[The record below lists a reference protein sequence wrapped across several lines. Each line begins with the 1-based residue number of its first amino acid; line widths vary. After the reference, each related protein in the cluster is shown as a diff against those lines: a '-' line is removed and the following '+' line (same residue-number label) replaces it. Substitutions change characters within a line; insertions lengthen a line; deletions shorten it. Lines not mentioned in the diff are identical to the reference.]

1 MTARLLRLPISSDAD
16 INLVRTRLLRF
27 GLPLLLFAIASGFEV
42 WEHWVKHRS
51 LSLDP
56 AGLLEVVIFGV
67 AGPMAVFVAL
77 TYVEH
82 LLQTLHCAHAD
93 IAALNRDLEHRVA
106 ERTAELK
113 QANLRLLESDQMK
126 SDFVSL
132 VSHELRAPL
141 ATLNGGLELALQYE
155 AQLPPKAQR
164 ILHLLLDE
172 TIRLTGFI
180 QTILDVSQLE
190 TGRLQPNC
198 GPVAVRPLL
207 VHAVELVLGNDISRV
222 VWKVPPDAPPILADE
237 VYVEQA
243 LRNLL
248 RNASGYT
255 PPASPIEIEVKAD
268 ADKLCIC
275 VTDYGPG
282 IPPEQQERVFGRF
295 VRLST
300 EKGDRPSGWGLGLYF
315 VRSLIQAQGGTVTLI
330 SPVHPDPA
338 APGCRFV
345 ITLPIAQEPSLECD
359 EPFYVQAS
367 PPQVASAFG

>member
-1 MTARLLRLPISSDAD
+1 MTARLPHLPISSDAD

-27 GLPLLLFAIASGFEV
+27 GLPILLFVMASGFEI

-67 AGPMAVFVAL
+67 VGPMAVFVAL

-82 LLQTLHCAHAD
+82 LLQTLHRAHAD
-93 IAALNRDLEHRVA
+93 IAALNRGLEQRVA
-106 ERTAELK
+106 ERTAELE
-113 QANLRLLESDQMK
+113 QANLQLLESDQMK

-155 AQLPPKAQR
+155 AQLPSKAQR

-172 TIRLTGFI
+172 TTRLTGFV

-190 TGRLQPNC
+190 TGRLQLNC

-207 VHAVELVLGNDISRV
+207 KHAVELVLGNDISRV

-237 VYVEQA
+237 VYVEQTI
-243 LRNLL
+243 RNLL
-248 RNASGYT
+248 RNASKYT

-282 IPPEQQERVFGRF
+282 IPAEQQERVFGRF
-295 VRLST
+295 VRLPN

-315 VRSLIQAQGGTVTLI
+315 VQSLIKAQGGTVTLI

-345 ITLPIAQEPSLECD
+345 ITLPIAQEPSLDID
-359 EPFYVQAS
+359 EPTPAQAG
-367 PPQVASAFG
+367 PLQIATEFA

>member
-1 MTARLLRLPISSDAD
+1 MSAQLLHLPISPEQD
-16 INLVRTRLLRF
+16 INLIRTRLLRF
-27 GLPLLLFAIASGFEV
+27 GLPILLFAMASGFEV
-42 WEHWVKHRS
+42 WEHWIKHRS
-51 LSLDP
+51 LLLDP
-56 AGLLEVVIFGV
+56 AGLLEVIIFGIL
-67 AGPMAVFVAL
+67 GPLAVFFAL

-82 LLQTLHCAHAD
+82 LLQTLHQAHAD
-93 IAALNRDLEHRVA
+93 IAALNRSLEQRVA
-106 ERTAELK
+106 ERTAELE

-172 TIRLTGFI
+172 TTRLTGFV

-190 TGRLQPNC
+190 TGRLQLNC
-198 GPVAVRPLL
+198 GPVAVKPLL
-207 VHAVELVLGNDISRV
+207 KHAVEVVLGNDISRV

-237 VYVEQA
+237 IYLEQII
-243 LRNLL
+243 RNLL
-248 RNASGYT
+248 RNAAQYT

-268 ADKLCIC
+268 ASKLCIC

-295 VRLST
+295 VRLPNQ
-300 EKGDRPSGWGLGLYF
+300 KGDQPSGWGLGLYF
-315 VRSLIQAQGGTVTLI
+315 VRSLIKAQGGTVKLI

-338 APGCRFV
+338 TPGCRFV
-345 ITLPIAQEPSLECD
+345 ITLPIAQEPSLEID
-359 EPFYVQAS
+359 EPTPAQADS
-367 PPQVASAFG
+367 WQTTTKFV